1 MRAVP
6 DPERL
11 IESTEAPESLR
22 AALCSARADT
32 ANARELRALAASLA
46 PQLGPGGGGGGAGV
60 GSAGAKAGA
69 SSLKWMLLS
78 GVVVG
83 GVALVVAL
91 RPNAPVAPADP
102 PLASAPAV
110 ALKPPATPS
119 SAVQEPAGSAAIS
132 APIQGGRSADA
143 LAAPTPALAS
153 APGNVVHG
161 PRPPSK
167 PAADADAAADR
178 KPSEVSLLD
187 AARKALQSN
196 PRQALALTDKH
207 RALYPKGMLAQERE
221 VIAIEALRRMGAT
234 DAADQRNRAFDAQY
248 PTTIHGRELQTESGG
263 EQK

>member
-1 MRAVP
+1 MTAVP
-6 DPERL
+6 GPERL

-69 SSLKWMLLS
+69 GSLKWMLLS

-102 PLASAPAV
+102 PLVSAPAV
-110 ALKPPATPS
+110 ALEPPATPS
-119 SAVQEPAGSAAIS
+119 STVQEPAGSALVH
-132 APIQGGRSADA
+132 GGRSADA
-143 LAAPTPALAS
+143 PAAPTPTLAS
-153 APGNVVHG
+153 RPGKVVHG

-167 PAADADAAADR
+167 SAAELDAAADG
-178 KPSEVSLLD
+178 KPSEASLLD

-207 RALYPKGMLAQERE
+207 RALYPKGMLVQERE

-248 PTTIHGRELQTESGG
+248 PTTIHGREVQTESGG